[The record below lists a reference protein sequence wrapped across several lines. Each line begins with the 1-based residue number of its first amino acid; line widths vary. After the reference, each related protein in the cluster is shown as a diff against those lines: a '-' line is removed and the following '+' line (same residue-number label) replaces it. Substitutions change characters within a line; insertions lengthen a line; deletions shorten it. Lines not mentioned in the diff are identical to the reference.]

1 MHVNV
6 DSVNEKRILRLCFI
20 YDCYGFCLTVDILT
34 VDILTYV
41 AKIVDILTV
50 DILTVDILTGY
61 RMNISKNMAN
71 IYRKKWLISIWYLL
85 SYVDGS

>member
-6 DSVNEKRILRLCFI
+6 DSVHKLRNVRLCFI
-20 YDCYGFCLTVDILT
+20 YDCYVFLTVDILT

-50 DILTVDILTGY
+50 DILTGY
-61 RMNISKNMAN
+61 RLMHKL
-71 IYRKKWLISIWYLL
+71 WEF
-85 SYVDGS
+85 